1 MTEKIING
9 KTVKIEP
16 YSNLYGAD
24 LTGANLYGADLT
36 GANLTEANLI
46 ETNITNTYN
55 IVNKLSEKQEKQVKG
70 IPYS

>member
-16 YSNLYGAD
+16 YSNLYGA
-24 LTGANLYGADLT
+24 NLIR
-36 GANLTEANLI
+36 ANLTEANLT